1 MVITLPGALE
11 VAPAAVSLYRTDW
24 ASHQTAGCLQVMFY
38 CNHWSACIFYFIAR
52 QQGFTDSTWVGAN
65 ANLVLA
71 TDVKILRCESCS
83 PMAGHDR

>member
-1 MVITLPGALE
+1 
-11 VAPAAVSLYRTDW
+11 
-24 ASHQTAGCLQVMFY
+24 MFY

-83 PMAGHDR
+83 PRAGHGG

>member
-1 MVITLPGALE
+1 
-11 VAPAAVSLYRTDW
+11 
-24 ASHQTAGCLQVMFY
+24 MFY

>member
-1 MVITLPGALE
+1 M
-11 VAPAAVSLYRTDW
+11 SLYSTIW
-24 ASHQTAGCLQVMFY
+24 ASQQSAECLQVMFY

-65 ANLVLA
+65 ATLVLA

-83 PMAGHDR
+83 PVAEHGR